1 MAKKITLNLKASN
14 IGPHE
19 NLNANLNLGNLEFGV
34 YANNG
39 SGKTFLSRA
48 FRLLSKKDLK
58 IEDSNKLLTL
68 GKTDGLFNLNITNSD
83 EQGKIR
89 EIEFKISHNSIPVIT
104 KNTND
109 YIFRVF
115 NDDFIKENLEVSKYK
130 PNGEIEGYILGK
142 EKIDISKEKEELIKI
157 EKEFNLKESEIKNNL
172 TKAIQKL
179 DELSIRKNT
188 TEYQNVNLQNLLNK
202 KYFLSEKETFSDLTT
217 KHNQLKALPD
227 NIPDIKK
234 IEFPKKSEILDSID
248 SFLKE
253 SFSKSKI
260 AEDFKNKIK
269 NKQNFIESG
278 LKIYNET
285 KTSCPFC
292 EQSMNIDA
300 LKLIDDY
307 LKYFAESE
315 ALQIKKSNDLIS
327 LLLSKRKEFY
337 DFVKLSTT
345 QQKDY
350 LKHKNFIPSLLEK
363 NSIEIAEIN
372 TLENAYSVIQEAI
385 EKKRDN
391 IELVITTNE
400 INESFEIIKN
410 WEKKSLQSNQV
421 NSLLILEFNDK
432 KNNTNAE
439 KLELNKRLC
448 KAKFI
453 ELKENQEKNINEL
466 SRLNEMSAKIKA
478 EILLKE
484 QKEKISKKEK
494 IIETF
499 KLLLTRFFGDKYT
512 FDDTTFSIKFRTH
525 LLKSNASDV
534 LSNGEKSIVAFCYY
548 IAETHKY
555 IENQNDYEK
564 LFFII
569 DDPISSQDFHFV
581 YATSQLIRNLNKLFK
596 ISRLR
601 ILLLTHNLEF
611 MSILIRNKI
620 VEQKYILSNGKLAKL
635 GNELI
640 MPYEQHLSD
649 IYNIAI
655 GNSMPIHTTQ
665 NSIRHILET
674 INKFICPNIDLN
686 DFCEKIDGFSDNEF
700 LFSMMH
706 DGSHGGIRLQKAF
719 TEEMVISA
727 CRVVKNFIE
736 KDFSGQIKIIQSRK

>member
-89 EIEFKISHNSIPVIT
+89 EIEFKISHNSIPFIT

-115 NDDFIKENLEVSKYK
+115 NNDFIEENLEVSKYK

-202 KYFLSEKETFSDLTT
+202 KYFLSEKETFSDLIT

-327 LLLSKRKEFY
+327 LLFSKRKEFY
-337 DFVKLSTT
+337 DFVKLSIT

-363 NSIEIAEIN
+363 NSIEIAEVN
-372 TLENAYSVIQEAI
+372 TLDNAYSVIQEAI
-385 EKKRDN
+385 EKKREN

-466 SRLNEMSAKIKA
+466 SKLNEISAKIKA

-674 INKFICPNIDLN
+674 INKFICPDIDLN

-727 CRVVKNFIE
+727 CSVVKNFIE